1 MICREYRDSH
11 GIWHNIEADDYE
23 DMQEQ
28 MIEKGYKQEYKIMNP
43 LDIAKECLATAEDI
57 HTKTEE
63 PENVFRNIFNFISV
77 DIDVAVSY
85 HKFETTI
92 VFNWDTKYV
101 NDVIDAL
108 KALGYHA
115 ELKRNPEYDRLYI
128 KW

>member
-1 MICREYRDSH
+1 MICREYKDSH

-43 LDIAKECLATAEDI
+43 LDIAKEVLAPAKDI
-57 HTKTEE
+57 HAKTEE
-63 PENVFRNIFNFISV
+63 LENVFRNIFDFISV

-85 HKFETTI
+85 HKFETKI
-92 VFNWDTKYV
+92 FFRWDTKYV

-108 KALGYHA
+108 KALGYHV
-115 ELKRNPEYDRLYI
+115 ELNSNTEYSELYI

>member
-43 LDIAKECLATAEDI
+43 LDIAKEVLAPAKDI

-63 PENVFRNIFNFISV
+63 AENIFRNIFNFISV

-92 VFNWDTKYV
+92 VFNWGMKYV

-108 KALGYHA
+108 KALGYHV
-115 ELKRNPEYDRLYI
+115 ELKSNPEYDSLYI